1 MPLRRPSRNSRNSS
15 EAGKGA
21 YDWVFIDVIPAAGE
35 PVSVM
40 KANVHVGKAIVHGIG
55 SVLAF
60 NATSATDLVKNGSN
74 TSTMAADMVPLNV
87 LSVSPNATSTGA
99 RSSTAGSGRMAIPTA
114 NLAAATTTDTGGN
127 RKLLQST
134 SGGGSGTYNSGSQD
148 GPTIAR
154 NEASSDIRNAV
165 FGNIRVR
172 TATNRGVAS
181 KCVLEVLGQST
192 CKGMQLTVRSTQSS
206 AMCCPH
212 PSREHVRCL
221 TSAHL
226 PVCV

>member
-15 EAGKGA
+15 EAGEGA
-21 YDWVFIDVIPAAGE
+21 YDWVFINVIPAAGE

-87 LSVSPNATSTGA
+87 LSVSPNATSTGP

-127 RKLLQST
+127 RKLLQSA
-134 SGGGSGTYNSGSQD
+134 SGGGGSTGSQD
-148 GPTIAR
+148 GPTIAG
-154 NEASSDIRNAV
+154 NQASSDIRNAV
-165 FGNIRVR
+165 FGNTRVR

-181 KCVLEVLGQST
+181 KCVPEVLGQST
-192 CKGMQLTVRSTQSS
+192 CQGMQLTVRSTQSS
-206 AMCCPH
+206 ALCCPH

-221 TSAHL
+221 TSAQL